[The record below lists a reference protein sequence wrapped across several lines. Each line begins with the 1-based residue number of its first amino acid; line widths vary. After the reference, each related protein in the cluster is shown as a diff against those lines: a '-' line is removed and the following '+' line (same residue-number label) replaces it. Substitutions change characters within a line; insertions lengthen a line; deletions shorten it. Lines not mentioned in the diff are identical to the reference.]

1 MTKWVK
7 CSIIRLERVC
17 PMLCWN
23 SLYINIGPLFHF
35 MCILSLNTPVH
46 RMCTVYISLS
56 VRYVCGCL
64 FVRAEPPLPTS
75 DPPKKK
81 PKMAKSK
88 SLIMDL
94 SEIVEDE
101 YIPMEPIYTEPPQ
114 EELSQLNSASK

>member
-1 MTKWVK
+1 M
-7 CSIIRLERVC
+7 
-17 PMLCWN
+17 
-23 SLYINIGPLFHF
+23 
-35 MCILSLNTPVH
+35 
-46 RMCTVYISLS
+46 
-56 VRYVCGCL
+56 CL

-114 EELSQLNSASK
+114 EELSQSNGASK